1 MRAKGEEHMLDRDE
15 VQPRCLNVEVPGESL
30 VLQTACSPWLVEE
43 LETDRGL
50 RVFSRQPER
59 EHQRL
64 LEIARRPE
72 NVLSLAYIPSGVII
86 GQVTLAPLH
95 GWGGELPN
103 AYEIAGEVSSSW
115 RRKGIARR
123 LLTLVL
129 ETEGIEDLI
138 LLGFGLSWH
147 WDTVGL
153 GLTRA
158 NYRTMLTNLLASYG
172 FIDCP
177 TNEGNICMDPYNVL
191 LARIGTHVSP
201 AMAIQ
206 FYNSLFIQ

>member
-1 MRAKGEEHMLDRDE
+1 MLHRDE
-15 VQPRCLNVEVPGESL
+15 VQPRCLNVEVKGESL
-30 VLQTACSPWLVEE
+30 VLQTACSPWLLEE

-50 RVFSRQPER
+50 QVFSRLPER

-64 LEIARRPE
+64 LDIVRRPE
-72 NVLSLAYIPSGVII
+72 NVLSLAYTPTGVII

-95 GWGGELPN
+95 SWRGELPN
-103 AYEIAGEVSSSW
+103 AYEIVCEVSSSW
-115 RRKGIARR
+115 RRQGIARH

-129 ETEGIEDLI
+129 ETEGIEGLI

-158 NYRTMLTNLLASYG
+158 TYRAMLTTFLASYG

-177 TNEGNICMDPYNVL
+177 TNEGNIGADLYNVL
-191 LARIGTHVSP
+191 FARIGTHVSP
-201 AMAIQ
+201 
-206 FYNSLFIQ
+206 

>member
-1 MRAKGEEHMLDRDE
+1 MLSRDE
-15 VQPRCLNVEVPGESL
+15 VQSRCLNVEVKGESL
-30 VLQTACSPWLVEE
+30 VLRTACSPWLVEQ

-50 RVFSRQPER
+50 RVFSRQPSR

-64 LEIARRPE
+64 LDIARRPE
-72 NVLSLAYIPSGVII
+72 NVLSLASTPEGVIV

-95 GWGGELPN
+95 GWTSNLPN
-103 AYEIAGEVSSSW
+103 VYEIAGEVSSAF
-115 RRKGIARR
+115 RRQAIARR

-138 LLGFGLSWH
+138 LVGFGLCWH
-147 WDTVGL
+147 WDTIGL

-158 NYRTMLTNLLASYG
+158 SYRSMLTTFLASFG

-177 TNEGNICMDPYNVL
+177 TTEGNLGLDPFNVL
-191 LARIGTHVSP
+191 FARIGTHVSP
-201 AMAIQ
+201 QMTIQ
-206 FYNSLFIQ
+206 FYNSLFLQ

>member
-1 MRAKGEEHMLDRDE
+1 
-15 VQPRCLNVEVPGESL
+15 LNVEVKGESL
-30 VLQTACSPWLVEE
+30 ILQTACSPWLVEQ

-50 RVFSRQPER
+50 QAFSRQPSR

-64 LEIARRPE
+64 LDIARRPE
-72 NVLSLAYIPSGVII
+72 NVLSLAYTPSGVIV

-95 GWGGELPN
+95 GWAGERPRT
-103 AYEIAGEVSSSW
+103 YEIAGEVSSAF
-115 RRKGIARR
+115 RREGIARR

-138 LLGFGLSWH
+138 LLGFGLCWH
-147 WDTVGL
+147 WDTGGL

-158 NYRTMLTNLLASYG
+158 TYRSMLITFLASAG
-172 FIDCP
+172 FVDCP
-177 TNEGNICMDPYNVL
+177 TNEGNMRLDPSNVL

-201 AMAIQ
+201 EMIIQ
-206 FYNSLFIQ
+206 FYNSLFMQ

>member
-1 MRAKGEEHMLDRDE
+1 MLSRDE
-15 VQPRCLNVEVPGESL
+15 VQPRCLSSEVPGGSL
-30 VLQTACSPWLVEE
+30 ILQTACSPWLVER

-50 RVFSRQPER
+50 RVFSRLPER

-64 LEIARRPE
+64 LDIARIPE
-72 NVLSLAYIPSGVII
+72 NVLSLAYTPSGVII

-95 GWGGELPN
+95 GWAKDLPN

-123 LLTLVL
+123 LLSLAL
-129 ETEGIEDLI
+129 EIEGIEDLI
-138 LLGFGLSWH
+138 LLGYGLSWH

-158 NYRTMLTNLLASYG
+158 TYRSMLTTFLASYG
-172 FIDCP
+172 FFDCP
-177 TNEGNICMDPYNVL
+177 TTEGNICLDPSNVL
-191 LARIGTHVSP
+191 FARLGARVSP
-201 AMAIQ
+201 EMALQ
-206 FYNSLFIQ
+206 FYQSLFI

>member
-1 MRAKGEEHMLDRDE
+1 MLFRDE
-15 VQPRCLNVEVPGESL
+15 IQPCWLNVEVPGGSL
-30 VLQTACSPWLVEE
+30 ILQTVCSPWLVEE
-43 LETDRGL
+43 SETDRGL
-50 RVFSRQPER
+50 QVFSRQPER

-64 LEIARRPE
+64 LDIARRPE
-72 NVLSLAYIPSGVII
+72 NVLSLAYTPSGVII

-95 GWGGELPN
+95 SWGGELTN
-103 AYEIAGEVSSSW
+103 AYEIACEVSSSW
-115 RRKGIARR
+115 RRKGIARH

-138 LLGFGLSWH
+138 ILGFGLSWH

-158 NYRTMLTNLLASYG
+158 DYRSMLTNFLASYG

-177 TNEGNICMDPYNVL
+177 TNEGNIGTDPYNVL

-201 AMAIQ
+201 EMVIQ
-206 FYNSLFIQ
+206 FYNSLFFQ

>member
-1 MRAKGEEHMLDRDE
+1 MLYRTE
-15 VQPRCLNVEVPGESL
+15 VQPRRLNVEVKGESL
-30 VLQTACSPWLVEE
+30 VLQTACPPWLVEE

-50 RVFSRQPER
+50 QVFSRLPER

-64 LEIARRPE
+64 LDIARRPE
-72 NVLSLAYIPSGVII
+72 NVLSLAYTPSGVIV

-95 GWGGELPN
+95 GWAGELPH

-138 LLGFGLSWH
+138 ILGFGLCWH

-153 GLTRA
+153 RLTRA
-158 NYRTMLTNLLASYG
+158 DYRSMLTTFLASYG

-177 TNEGNICMDPYNVL
+177 TNEGNISTDPYNVL

-201 AMAIQ
+201 EMAIQ
-206 FYNSLFIQ
+206 FYNSLFMQ

>member
-1 MRAKGEEHMLDRDE
+1 MLYRDE
-15 VQPRCLNVEVPGESL
+15 VQPRCLNVELKGESL

-50 RVFSRQPER
+50 QVFSRLPER

-64 LEIARRPE
+64 LEITRRPE
-72 NVLSLAYIPSGVII
+72 NLLSLAYTPSGVII

-95 GWGGELPN
+95 GWGGEPTN
-103 AYEIAGEVSSSW
+103 AYEIACEVSSSW
-115 RRKGIARR
+115 RRKGIARH

-138 LLGFGLSWH
+138 MLGFGLCWH

-158 NYRTMLTNLLASYG
+158 DYRSMLTNFLASYG

-177 TNEGNICMDPYNVL
+177 TNEGNIGTDPYNVL
-191 LARIGTHVSP
+191 LARIGTHVSSE
-201 AMAIQ
+201 MAIQ

>member
-1 MRAKGEEHMLDRDE
+1 MLYRDK
-15 VQPRCLNVEVPGESL
+15 VQPRSLNVEVKGESL
-30 VLQTACSPWLVEE
+30 VLRTACSPWLVEG

-50 RVFSRQPER
+50 RVFSRLPEF

-64 LEIARRPE
+64 LDIARKPE
-72 NVLSLAYIPSGVII
+72 NILSLASTPSGVIV

-95 GWGGELPN
+95 GWRGVLTN
-103 AYEIAGEVSSSW
+103 AYEIACEVSSAF
-115 RRKGIARR
+115 RRKEIARR

-129 ETEGIEDLI
+129 ETEGVEDLI
-138 LLGFGLSWH
+138 LVGFGLSWH

-158 NYRTMLTNLLASYG
+158 AYRSMLTTFLASYG
-172 FIDCP
+172 FVDCP
-177 TNEGNICMDPYNVL
+177 TTEGNICLDPSNVL
-191 LARIGTHVSP
+191 FARLGTQVSP
-201 AMAIQ
+201 ERTIQ

>member
-1 MRAKGEEHMLDRDE
+1 MRAKGEENMLYRDE
-15 VQPRCLNVEVPGESL
+15 VQPRCLNVELPGGSL

-50 RVFSRQPER
+50 QVFSRQPER

-64 LEIARRPE
+64 LEITRRPE
-72 NVLSLAYIPSGVII
+72 NVLSLAYTPSGVII

-95 GWGGELPN
+95 GWGGELTN
-103 AYEIAGEVSSSW
+103 AYEIAFEVSSSW
-115 RRKGIARR
+115 RRKGIARH
-123 LLTLVL
+123 LLTLLL

-138 LLGFGLSWH
+138 ILGLGLSWH

-158 NYRTMLTNLLASYG
+158 NYRTMLTNFLASYG

-191 LARIGTHVSP
+191 LARIGTHVSTE
-201 AMAIQ
+201 MTIQ

>member
-1 MRAKGEEHMLDRDE
+1 MLYRDE
-15 VQPRCLNVEVPGESL
+15 VQPCRLNVEVKGEAL
-30 VLQTACSPWLVEE
+30 VLQTACPPWLVEE

-50 RVFSRQPER
+50 QVFSRLPER

-64 LEIARRPE
+64 LDIARGPE
-72 NVLSLAYIPSGVII
+72 NILSLASTPSGVIV

-95 GWGGELPN
+95 GWSAELTN
-103 AYEIAGEVSSSW
+103 AYEIACEVSSAF

-138 LLGFGLSWH
+138 LVGFGLSWH

-158 NYRTMLTNLLASYG
+158 AYRSMLTTFLASYG
-172 FIDCP
+172 FVDCP
-177 TNEGNICMDPYNVL
+177 TNEGNMCLDPSNVL
-191 LARIGTHVSP
+191 FARLGTHVSP
-201 AMAIQ
+201 EMTVQ